1 MAGKKSEE
9 NPAQG
14 GITSKWLGRWRCG
27 AALAEGT
34 SPWGALSLSSGMM
47 FYDRQNMYRSYTPQ
61 NLWSGGIFDS
71 KTQGASSPGGW
82 IGCSGERADIE
93 QRSHICVSQR
103 LLPELSGWE
112 ISILVCVPRGLQS
125 PSVYITLLISE
136 TSPTKLILTSIW
148 IYSSQK
154 DLSLDFPGDPV
165 VANPLPMQA
174 TQVQSLV
181 WEDPHAA
188 RNN

>member
-1 MAGKKSEE
+1 MFM
-9 NPAQG
+9 
-14 GITSKWLGRWRCG
+14 TGRTCTDPTHPRTCEVE
-27 AALAEGT
+27 A
-34 SPWGALSLSSGMM
+34 SL
-47 FYDRQNMYRSYTPQ
+47 
-61 NLWSGGIFDS
+61 DS

-93 QRSHICVSQR
+93 QRSHVCVNQR

-174 TQVQSLV
+174 TQVRSLV

-188 RNN
+188 RSN